1 MDRKDFG
8 SSVVIRVIACLIL
21 SNFAAVNSK
30 ANEVS
35 VALEYAMELGPSV
48 SLQGSLLPSQVFVS
62 QQLNGKALAETPLL
76 QLRGESSCRYR
87 TATIRGGETF
97 FTEDHRWT
105 QCGNPRAF
113 LHYVYEA
120 DMQESEKDTTIIVE
134 IQNYGRTPPE
144 VTLSSM
150 SVFHMLW
157 YRARLAFRGL
167 SLSFSLINKLA
178 TQRYALSRWIVLVF
192 FATTISCLLAIFE
205 SGEKKIRST

>member
-21 SNFAAVNSK
+21 SNFAAVNGK

-48 SLQGSLLPSQVFVS
+48 SLQGKLLPSQVFVS
-62 QQLNGKALAETPLL
+62 QRLSGKALAETPLL

-87 TATIRGGETF
+87 TATIRGGVTF

-105 QCGNPRAF
+105 KCGNPRAF

-120 DMQESEKDTTIIVE
+120 DMQESEKDTTIIVD
-134 IQNYGRTPPE
+134 IQNYGFTPPE
-144 VTLSSM
+144 VTLRSM
-150 SVFHMLW
+150 CAIHILW
-157 YRARLAFRGL
+157 YRTQLAFRGL
-167 SLSFSLINKLA
+167 SLSHALINKVPA
-178 TQRYALSRWIVLVF
+178 HRYAPSRWVVMIFTAVPILLFLAF
-192 FATTISCLLAIFE
+192 FERRGKISNL
-205 SGEKKIRST
+205 